1 VLLRCL
7 IWEGP
12 RGGGGDVGFVGGLAL
27 GGGQGEG
34 LVAEGLDLPL
44 DGGGVE
50 RGVLLGQS
58 TLGQGL
64 DLGVGGDPGVRGLG
78 GVVLLGDLGAVPDL
92 GDELLLRVEVVA
104 DQGLQRPDLVQQ
116 HQFCLRVVA
125 QVDHQSTHR
134 GPVLLLHV
142 RAVVLVPRPRPGELQ
157 PPVPAVAEELV
168 VDELAAVVR
177 VDPADRERQVFHDVG
192 QSREHVYLG
201 LVAHRPVLRP
211 AGGDVGHREG
221 EAELPAGAVALV
233 SQGLGKVVV

>member
-1 VLLRCL
+1 MLLRCL

-78 GVVLLGDLGAVPDL
+78 VPPRPGHHRGPHPRAGRAGHGPGCPASSRWQVFGLGEVGDLRVGVAEVDLDRAVPGQVLVGSDGVVLDPVVLDVDGQVDRVGDLL
-92 GDELLLRVEVVA
+92 
-104 DQGLQRPDLVQQ
+104 
-116 HQFCLRVVA
+116 
-125 QVDHQSTHR
+125 
-134 GPVLLLHV
+134 
-142 RAVVLVPRPRPGELQ
+142 
-157 PPVPAVAEELV
+157 EE
-168 VDELAAVVR
+168 
-177 VDPADRERQVFHDVG
+177 Q
-192 QSREHVYLG
+192 
-201 LVAHRPVLRP
+201 
-211 AGGDVGHREG
+211 
-221 EAELPAGAVALV
+221 ALV
-233 SQGLGKVVV
+233 LQGPEAAFE